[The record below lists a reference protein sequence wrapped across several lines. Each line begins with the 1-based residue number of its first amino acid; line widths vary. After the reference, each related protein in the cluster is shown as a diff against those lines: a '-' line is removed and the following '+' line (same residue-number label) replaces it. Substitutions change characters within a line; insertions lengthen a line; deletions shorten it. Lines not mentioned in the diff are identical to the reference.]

1 MLDGLKMEESLQSA
15 LDPGTPFSSLLGRAA
30 TPRSVCEGC
39 QRVISD
45 RFLLRLN
52 DSLWHEQCVQCAS
65 CKEPLQ
71 TTCFYRDKKLYCKL
85 DYEKLFAVK
94 CAGCLEAIAPSELVM
109 RAQKSVYHLRCFC
122 CCVCERRLQKGDE
135 FVLKEGQLLCKG
147 DYEKERELLSL
158 VSPALSDSGKS
169 DDEDSICKL
178 GQASG
183 KGAEDGKDHKRPKRP
198 RTILTTQQRRAFK
211 ASFEVSSKP
220 CRKVRETLAAETG
233 LSVRV
238 VQVWFQNQRAKMKKL
253 ARRQQQQQQD
263 QQNTQ
268 RLSTGTPLTA
278 CSPSSPLGFPTG
290 LEPPAGSSPTALMA
304 CFYLPA
310 QTNSTGNT
318 GLEGM
323 LNPYTTLPPPQ
334 QLLSME
340 QSVYSSDPFRQ
351 GLTPPQMPGDHM
363 HPYGAEPL
371 FHDLDSDDTSL
382 SNLGDCFLATADA
395 GPLQARV
402 GNPIDHLYSM
412 QNSYFTS

>member
-1 MLDGLKMEESLQSA
+1 NTVCPGCVGRRAARPPSQARLLTMLDGLKMEESLPSA
-15 LDPGTPFSSLLGRAA
+15 LDPAAPFSSLLGKSGH
-30 TPRSVCEGC
+30 PSVCEGC

-135 FVLKEGQLLCKG
+135 FVLKEGQLLCKS

-178 GQASG
+178 GQTSG

-238 VQVWFQNQRAKMKKL
+238 VQVWFQNQRAKL

-268 RLSTGTPLTA
+268 RLR
-278 CSPSSPLGFPTG
+278 
-290 LEPPAGSSPTALMA
+290 
-304 CFYLPA
+304 
-310 QTNSTGNT
+310 
-318 GLEGM
+318 LEGM
-323 LNPYTTLPPPQ
+323 LNHYTTLPPPQ

-340 QSVYSSDPFRQ
+340 QSVYGSDPFRQ

-382 SNLGDCFLATADA
+382 SNLGDCFLTTTDA